1 VKNMMRRTVL
11 AVLVLVACGVPLG
24 AWGGEG
30 HRFILDRAIAL
41 LPAPIKP
48 VFEKNRLM
56 LLERS
61 VDPDLWRTV
70 GFDEEAPRHFLDY
83 DAYGAFPFTSLPREY
98 GAALAKF
105 GHETIVKNGTLPWHT
120 VEMHGRLLRAF
131 EQQKRQ
137 GGGVD
142 TIMVLSAVVSH
153 YIADAHQPMHATL
166 NYDGQLTDQLGLHSR
181 FESELFRRYVSKLVI
196 DPKPLAPIAHPG
208 SAIFD
213 ALLSSAQAVPPILK
227 ADADA
232 ARSRTEYDD
241 GYFEA
246 LYGATGPILE
256 RRVNEAIAMTA
267 AVITGAWENA
277 GRPDLT
283 LERARTVRKIRGK

>member
-1 VKNMMRRTVL
+1 MKRRGVL
-11 AVLVLVACGVPLG
+11 VVLVLAACGAPLG

-30 HRFILDRAIAL
+30 HRFILAQAIAL
-41 LPAPIKP
+41 LPSPIKP

-70 GFDEEAPRHFLDY
+70 GFDEEEPRHFLDY

-105 GHETIVKNGTLPWHT
+105 GHETILKNGTLPWHT
-120 VEMHGRLLRAF
+120 IEMHGRLLRAF
-131 EQQKRQ
+131 EHQKRQ
-137 GGGVD
+137 AGGVD
-142 TIMVLSAVVSH
+142 TIMLLSAVLSH
-153 YIADAHQPMHATL
+153 YIADAHQPLHATL
-166 NYDGQLTDQLGLHSR
+166 NYDGQLTNQVGLHSR

-196 DPKPLAPIAHPG
+196 RPKPLAPIVHPDA
-208 SAIFD
+208 AIFD
-213 ALLSSAQAVPPILK
+213 ALLASAQAVEPILK

-232 ARSRTEYDD
+232 ARPRTEYDD

-246 LYGATGPILE
+246 LYAATGPILE

-267 AVITGAWENA
+267 AVISGAWENA

-283 LERARTVRKIRGK
+283 LERVRAVRKIPGK